1 MELKAFSNRSEASDA
16 AAQFV
21 AANVCSILTNAPEV
35 LVAVP
40 GGSTPHACLTL
51 LGQQDLPWQNIAVT
65 LTDERDV
72 PRDHPDSNFGLLLET
87 VFAGQALTERFVP
100 LNKDAVFRTQH
111 LPLVTL
117 LGMGEDGHFAS
128 IFPDVAEREPLLDA
142 GSERLLASV
151 TTRSS
156 PHPRFTLTMARL
168 ARAEA
173 AGLLIFGDMKR
184 SVLEAPESLPASH
197 LIRAMDDRLTVF
209 WAP

>member
-1 MELKAFSNRSEASDA
+1 MELKAFSNRAEASDA
-16 AAQFV
+16 AAQFI
-21 AANVCSILTNAPEV
+21 AANVRSILTNASEL

-40 GGSTPHACLTL
+40 GGSTPRACLTL

-100 LNKDAVFRTQH
+100 LNEDAVFGTQH

-128 IFPDVAEREPLLDA
+128 IFPDVTERDTLLDA
-142 GSERLLASV
+142 RSERLLASV
-151 TTRSS
+151 TTGSS
-156 PHPRFTLTMARL
+156 PHPRFTLTMARF

-173 AGLLIFGDMKR
+173 TGLLIFGDTKR
-184 SVLEAPESLPASH
+184 SVLEAPASLPVSH
-197 LIRAMDDRLTVF
+197 LIQAMDDRLTVF
-209 WAP
+209 WAS

>member
-1 MELKAFSNRSEASDA
+1 MELKVFSNRAEASDA
-16 AAQFV
+16 AAQFI
-21 AANVCSILTNAPEV
+21 AANVRSILTNAPEV

-100 LNKDAVFRTQH
+100 LNEDAVFGTQH

-128 IFPDVAEREPLLDA
+128 IFPDVTKREPLLDA
-142 GSERLLASV
+142 RSERLLASV
-151 TTRSS
+151 TTGSS
-156 PHPRFTLTMARL
+156 PHPRFTLTMARF
-168 ARAEA
+168 ARSEG
-173 AGLLIFGDMKR
+173 AGLLIFGDTKR
-184 SVLEAPESLPASH
+184 SILEAPASLPVSH
-197 LIRAMDDRLTVF
+197 LIQAMDDRLTVF

>member
-1 MELKAFSNRSEASDA
+1 MELRVFSNRAEASDA
-16 AAQFV
+16 AAQFI
-21 AANVCSILTNAPEV
+21 AANVRSILTNASEL

-40 GGSTPHACLTL
+40 GGSTPRACLTL
-51 LGQQDLPWQNIAVT
+51 LGAQDLPWQNIAVT

-72 PRDHPDSNFGLLLET
+72 PGDHPDSNLGLLRDT

-100 LNKDAVFRTQH
+100 LNEDAVSRTQH

-128 IFPDVAEREPLLDA
+128 IFPDAAERDTLLDA
-142 GSERLLASV
+142 GAEHLLASV
-151 TTRSS
+151 TTGSS

-168 ARAEA
+168 ARAVA
-173 AGLLIFGDMKR
+173 TGLLIFGDTKR
-184 SVLEAPESLPASH
+184 SVLEAPGSFPVSH
-197 LIRAMDDRLTVF
+197 LVQAMDDRLTVF

>member
-1 MELKAFSNRSEASDA
+1 MELKAFSNRAEASDA

-21 AANVCSILTNAPEV
+21 VANVCSILTNAPEV

-72 PRDHPDSNFGLLLET
+72 PRDHPDSNFGLLRDT
-87 VFAGQALTERFVP
+87 VFAGQALTKRFVP
-100 LNKDAVFRTQH
+100 LNEDAVSRTQH

-128 IFPDVAEREPLLDA
+128 IFPDAAERDTLLDPGA
-142 GSERLLASV
+142 EHLLASV
-151 TTRSS
+151 TTGSS

-168 ARAEA
+168 ARAVA
-173 AGLLIFGDMKR
+173 AGLLIFGDGKR
-184 SVLEAPESLPASH
+184 SVLEAPGSLPVSH
-197 LIRAMDDRLTVF
+197 LVQAMDDRLTVF

>member
-1 MELKAFSNRSEASDA
+1 MELKAFSNRAEASDA

-100 LNKDAVFRTQH
+100 LNEDAVFGTQH

-117 LGMGEDGHFAS
+117 LGMGKDGHFAS
-128 IFPDVAEREPLLDA
+128 IFPDVTERDTLLDA
-142 GSERLLASV
+142 RSERLLASV
-151 TTRSS
+151 TTGNS
-156 PHPRFTLTMARL
+156 PHPRFTLTMARF

-173 AGLLIFGDMKR
+173 TGLLIFGDTKR
-184 SVLEAPESLPASH
+184 SVLEAPASLPVSH
-197 LIRAMDDRLTVF
+197 LIQAMDNRLTVF

>member
-1 MELKAFSNRSEASDA
+1 MELKVFSSRAEASDA
-16 AAQFV
+16 AAQFI
-21 AANVCSILTNAPEV
+21 AGNVRSILTSAPEV

-40 GGSTPHACLTL
+40 GGSTPRACLTL

-72 PRDHPDSNFGLLLET
+72 PRDHSDSNFGFLLET

-100 LNKDAVFRTQH
+100 LNEDAVSQTQH

-128 IFPDVAEREPLLDA
+128 IFSDVTERDTLLDA
-142 GSERLLASV
+142 RAEHLLASV
-151 TTRSS
+151 TTGSS
-156 PHPRFTLTMARL
+156 PHPRFTLTMARF
-168 ARAEA
+168 ARAKA
-173 AGLLIFGDMKR
+173 AGLLIFGDTKR
-184 SVLEAPESLPASH
+184 SVLEAPASLPVSH
-197 LIRAMDDRLTVF
+197 LIQAMGDRLTVF

>member
-1 MELKAFSNRSEASDA
+1 MELKVFSNRAEASDA

-100 LNKDAVFRTQH
+100 LNEDAVFGTQH

-128 IFPDVAEREPLLDA
+128 IFPDVTERDTLLDA
-142 GSERLLASV
+142 RSERLLASV
-151 TTRSS
+151 TTGSS
-156 PHPRFTLTMARL
+156 PHPRFTLTMARF

-173 AGLLIFGDMKR
+173 TGLLIFGDTKR
-184 SVLEAPESLPASH
+184 SVLEAPASLPVSH
-197 LIRAMDDRLTVF
+197 LIQAMDDRLTVF

>member
-1 MELKAFSNRSEASDA
+1 MELKAFSDRAEASDA
-16 AAQFV
+16 AAQFI
-21 AANVCSILTNAPEV
+21 AANVRSILTNAPEG

-100 LNKDAVFRTQH
+100 LNEDAVFGTQH

-128 IFPDVAEREPLLDA
+128 IFPDVTERDTLLDA
-142 GSERLLASV
+142 RSERLLASV
-151 TTRSS
+151 TTGSS
-156 PHPRFTLTMARL
+156 PHPRIHTDHGEACARRGG
-168 ARAEA
+168 RAA
-173 AGLLIFGDMKR
+173 
-184 SVLEAPESLPASH
+184 H
-197 LIRAMDDRLTVF
+197 F
-209 WAP
+209 W

>member
-1 MELKAFSNRSEASDA
+1 MELKAFSNRAESSDA
-16 AAQFV
+16 AAQFI
-21 AANVCSILTNAPEV
+21 AANVRSILANAPEV

-100 LNKDAVFRTQH
+100 LNEDAVFGTQH

-128 IFPDVAEREPLLDA
+128 IFPDVTERDTLLDA
-142 GSERLLASV
+142 RSERLLASV
-151 TTRSS
+151 TTGSS
-156 PHPRFTLTMARL
+156 PHPRFTLTMARF

-173 AGLLIFGDMKR
+173 TGLLIFGDTKR
-184 SVLEAPESLPASH
+184 SVLEAPASLPVSH
-197 LIRAMDDRLTVF
+197 LIQAMDDRLTVF
-209 WAP
+209 WAS

>member
-1 MELKAFSNRSEASDA
+1 MELKAFSNRAESSDA
-16 AAQFV
+16 AAQFI
-21 AANVCSILTNAPEV
+21 AANVRSILANAPEV

-51 LGQQDLPWQNIAVT
+51 LGQQDLPWPHIAVT

-100 LNKDAVFRTQH
+100 LNEDAVFGTQH

-128 IFPDVAEREPLLDA
+128 IFPDVTERDTLLDA
-142 GSERLLASV
+142 RSERLLASV
-151 TTRSS
+151 TTGSS
-156 PHPRFTLTMARL
+156 PHPRFTLTMARF

-173 AGLLIFGDMKR
+173 AGLHIFGDTKR
-184 SVLEAPESLPASH
+184 SVLEAPGSLPVSH
-197 LIRAMDDRLTVF
+197 LIQAMDDRLTVF

>member
-1 MELKAFSNRSEASDA
+1 MELKVFSNRAEASDA
-16 AAQFV
+16 AAQFI
-21 AANVCSILTNAPEV
+21 AANVRSILTNAPEV

-100 LNKDAVFRTQH
+100 LNEDAVFGTQH

-128 IFPDVAEREPLLDA
+128 IFPDVTERDTLLDA
-142 GSERLLASV
+142 RSERLLASV
-151 TTRSS
+151 TTGSS
-156 PHPRFTLTMARL
+156 PHPRFTLTMARF

-173 AGLLIFGDMKR
+173 TGLLIFGDTKR
-184 SVLEAPESLPASH
+184 SVLEAPASLPVSH
-197 LIRAMDDRLTVF
+197 LIQAMDDRLTVF

>member
-1 MELKAFSNRSEASDA
+1 MELKVFSNRAEASDA
-16 AAQFV
+16 AAQFI
-21 AANVCSILTNAPEV
+21 AANVRSILTNASEL

-40 GGSTPHACLTL
+40 GGSTPRACLTL
-51 LGQQDLPWQNIAVT
+51 LGAQDLPWQNIAVT

-100 LNKDAVFRTQH
+100 LNEDAVFGTQH

-128 IFPDVAEREPLLDA
+128 IFPDVTERDTLLDA
-142 GSERLLASV
+142 RSERLLASV
-151 TTRSS
+151 TTGRS
-156 PHPRFTLTMARL
+156 PHPRFTLTMARF

-173 AGLLIFGDMKR
+173 TGLLIFGDTKR
-184 SVLEAPESLPASH
+184 SVLEAPASLPVSH
-197 LIRAMDDRLTVF
+197 LIQAMDDRLTVF
-209 WAP
+209 WAS

>member
-1 MELKAFSNRSEASDA
+1 MELKVFSNRAEASDA
-16 AAQFV
+16 ASQFI
-21 AANVCSILTNAPEV
+21 AANVRSILANAPEV

-51 LGQQDLPWQNIAVT
+51 LGQQDLPWQKIAVI

-72 PRDHPDSNFGLLLET
+72 PRDHSDSNFGLLLET
-87 VFAGQALTERFVP
+87 VFAGRASMERFVP
-100 LNKDAVFRTQH
+100 LNEDAVSKTQH

-128 IFPDVAEREPLLDA
+128 IFPDAAERDTLVDA
-142 GSERLLASV
+142 SAECLMASV
-151 TTRSS
+151 TTGSS

-168 ARAEA
+168 ARAEV
-173 AGLLIFGDMKR
+173 AGLLIFGDTKR
-184 SVLEAPESLPASH
+184 SVLEAPASLPVAQ
-197 LIRAMDDRLTVF
+197 LIQAMDDRLTVF

>member
-1 MELKAFSNRSEASDA
+1 MELKAFSNRAEASDA

-21 AANVCSILTNAPEV
+21 GANVCSILTNAPEV

-100 LNKDAVFRTQH
+100 LNEDAVFGTQH

-128 IFPDVAEREPLLDA
+128 IFPDVTERDTLLDA
-142 GSERLLASV
+142 RSERLLASV
-151 TTRSS
+151 TTGSS
-156 PHPRFTLTMARL
+156 PHPRFTLTMARF

-173 AGLLIFGDMKR
+173 TGLLIFGDTKR
-184 SVLEAPESLPASH
+184 SVLEAPASLPVSH
-197 LIRAMDDRLTVF
+197 LIQAMDDRLTVF

>member
-1 MELKAFSNRSEASDA
+1 MLFRS
-16 AAQFV
+16 
-21 AANVCSILTNAPEV
+21 
-35 LVAVP
+35 
-40 GGSTPHACLTL
+40 
-51 LGQQDLPWQNIAVT
+51 PWQNIAVT

-100 LNKDAVFRTQH
+100 LNEDAVFGTQH

-128 IFPDVAEREPLLDA
+128 IFPDVTERDTLLDA
-142 GSERLLASV
+142 RSERLLASV
-151 TTRSS
+151 TTGSS
-156 PHPRFTLTMARL
+156 PHPRFTLTMARF

-173 AGLLIFGDMKR
+173 TGLLIFGDTKR
-184 SVLEAPESLPASH
+184 SVLEAPASLPVSH
-197 LIRAMDDRLTVF
+197 LIQAMDDRLTVF

>member
-1 MELKAFSNRSEASDA
+1 MELKAFSNRAEASEA
-16 AAQFV
+16 AAQFI
-21 AANVCSILTNAPEV
+21 AANVRSILTNEPEV

-40 GGSTPHACLTL
+40 GGSTPRACLTL
-51 LGQQDLPWQNIAVT
+51 LGQQDLPWPHIAVT

-72 PRDHPDSNFGLLLET
+72 PRDHPDSNFGLLRDT
-87 VFAGQALTERFVP
+87 VFARQALTERFVP
-100 LNKDAVFRTQH
+100 LNKDAVSRTQP

-128 IFPDVAEREPLLDA
+128 IFPDAAELDSLLDA
-142 GSERLLASV
+142 GAERLLASV
-151 TTRSS
+151 TTGSS

-173 AGLLIFGDMKR
+173 AGLLIFGNTKR
-184 SVLEAPESLPASH
+184 SVLEAPGSLPVSQ
-197 LIRAMDDRLTVF
+197 LMQSMDDRLTVF

>member
-1 MELKAFSNRSEASDA
+1 MELKAFSNRAEASDA

-87 VFAGQALTERFVP
+87 VFAGQAVTERFVP
-100 LNKDAVFRTQH
+100 LNEDAVFGTQH

-128 IFPDVAEREPLLDA
+128 IFPDVTERDTLLDA
-142 GSERLLASV
+142 RSERLLASV
-151 TTRSS
+151 TTGSS
-156 PHPRFTLTMARL
+156 PHPRFTLTMARF

-173 AGLLIFGDMKR
+173 TGLLIFGDTKR
-184 SVLEAPESLPASH
+184 SVLEAPASLPVSH
-197 LIRAMDDRLTVF
+197 LIQAMDDRLTVF

>member
-1 MELKAFSNRSEASDA
+1 MELKVFSDRAEASDA
-16 AAQFV
+16 AAQFI
-21 AANVCSILTNAPEV
+21 AANVRSILTNAPEV

-72 PRDHPDSNFGLLLET
+72 PWDHPDSNFGLLRDTL
-87 VFAGQALTERFVP
+87 FAGQALMERFVP
-100 LNKDAVFRTQH
+100 LNEDAVFSTQH

-151 TTRSS
+151 TTGSS

-184 SVLEAPESLPASH
+184 SVLEAPESLPVSH

>member
-1 MELKAFSNRSEASDA
+1 MELKVFSDRAEASDT
-16 AAQFV
+16 AAQFI
-21 AANVCSILTNAPEV
+21 AANVRSILTNASEV

-40 GGSTPHACLTL
+40 GGSTPRACLTL
-51 LGQQDLPWQNIAVT
+51 LGAQDLPWQNIAVT

-72 PRDHPDSNFGLLLET
+72 PWDHPDSNFGLLRDTL
-87 VFAGQALTERFVP
+87 FAGYALIERFVP
-100 LNKDAVFRTQH
+100 LNEDAVSSTQH

-142 GSERLLASV
+142 RSERLLASV
-151 TTRSS
+151 TTGSS
-156 PHPRFTLTMARL
+156 PHPRFTLTMARF

-173 AGLLIFGDMKR
+173 AGLLIFGDTKR
-184 SVLEAPESLPASH
+184 SVLEAPASLPVSH
-197 LIRAMDDRLTVF
+197 LIQAMDDRLTVF

>member
-1 MELKAFSNRSEASDA
+1 MELKAFSNRAEASDA

-100 LNKDAVFRTQH
+100 LNEDAVFGTQH

-128 IFPDVAEREPLLDA
+128 IFPDVTERDTLLDA
-142 GSERLLASV
+142 RSERLLASV
-151 TTRSS
+151 TTGNS
-156 PHPRFTLTMARL
+156 PHPRFTLTMARF

-173 AGLLIFGDMKR
+173 TGLLIFGDTKR
-184 SVLEAPESLPASH
+184 SVLEAPASLPVSH
-197 LIRAMDDRLTVF
+197 LIQAMDDRLTVF

>member
-1 MELKAFSNRSEASDA
+1 MELKVFSNRAEASEAA
-16 AAQFV
+16 AHFV
-21 AANVCSILTNAPEV
+21 ETETSKALDSSCEV
-35 LVAVP
+35 LIAL
-40 GGSTPHACLTL
+40 GGGNSPRRFLTK
-51 LGQQDLPWQNIAVT
+51 LGEALLPWQKIAIT

-72 PRDHPDSNFGLLLET
+72 PGDHPDSNFGLLRET
-87 VFAGQALTERFVP
+87 LFAGHALIERFVP
-100 LNKDAVFRTQH
+100 LNRDAVSRTQH

-128 IFPDVAEREPLLDA
+128 IFPDATELDSLLDA
-142 GSERLLASV
+142 GAERLLASV
-151 TTRSS
+151 TTGSS

-173 AGLLIFGDMKR
+173 AGLLIFGDTKR
-184 SVLEAPESLPASH
+184 SVLEAPESLPVSH

>member
-1 MELKAFSNRSEASDA
+1 MELKAFSNRAESSDA
-16 AAQFV
+16 AAQFI
-21 AANVCSILTNAPEV
+21 AANVRSILANAPEV

-51 LGQQDLPWQNIAVT
+51 LGQQDLPWPHIAVT

-100 LNKDAVFRTQH
+100 LNEDAVFGTQH

-128 IFPDVAEREPLLDA
+128 IFPDVTERDTLLDA
-142 GSERLLASV
+142 RSERLLASV
-151 TTRSS
+151 TTGRS
-156 PHPRFTLTMARL
+156 PHPRFTLTMARF

-173 AGLLIFGDMKR
+173 TGLLIFGDTKR
-184 SVLEAPESLPASH
+184 SVLEAPASLPVSH
-197 LIRAMDDRLTVF
+197 LIQAMDDRLTVF

>member
-1 MELKAFSNRSEASDA
+1 MELKAFSNRAEASDA

-87 VFAGQALTERFVP
+87 VFAGQALAERFVP
-100 LNKDAVFRTQH
+100 LNEDAVFGTQH

-128 IFPDVAEREPLLDA
+128 IFPDVTERDTLLDA
-142 GSERLLASV
+142 RSERLLASV
-151 TTRSS
+151 TTGSS
-156 PHPRFTLTMARL
+156 PHPRFTLTMARF

-173 AGLLIFGDMKR
+173 TGLLIFGDTKR
-184 SVLEAPESLPASH
+184 SVLEAPASLPVSH
-197 LIRAMDDRLTVF
+197 LIQAMDDRLTVF
-209 WAP
+209 WAS

>member
-1 MELKAFSNRSEASDA
+1 MELKAFSNRAEASDA
-16 AAQFV
+16 AAQFI
-21 AANVCSILTNAPEV
+21 AANVRSILTNAPEG

-100 LNKDAVFRTQH
+100 LNEDAVSSTQH

-128 IFPDVAEREPLLDA
+128 IFPDVTELEPLLDVGA
-142 GSERLLASV
+142 ERLLASV
-151 TTRSS
+151 ITGSS

-173 AGLLIFGDMKR
+173 AGLLIFGDTKR
-184 SVLEAPESLPASH
+184 SVLEAPASLPVSH
-197 LIRAMDDRLTVF
+197 LIQAMDDRLTVF

>member
-1 MELKAFSNRSEASDA
+1 MELKAFSNRAEASEA
-16 AAQFV
+16 AAQFI
-21 AANVCSILTNAPEV
+21 AAYVRSILTNAPEV

-40 GGSTPHACLTL
+40 GGSTPRACLTL
-51 LGQQDLPWQNIAVT
+51 LGQQDLPWPHIAVT

-72 PRDHPDSNFGLLLET
+72 PRDHPDSNFGLLRDT

-100 LNKDAVFRTQH
+100 LNKDAVSRTQP

-128 IFPDVAEREPLLDA
+128 IFPDVPERDSLLDA
-142 GSERLLASV
+142 GAERLLDSV
-151 TTRSS
+151 TTGSS

-168 ARAEA
+168 ARALA

-184 SVLEAPESLPASH
+184 SVLEAPESLPVSH

>member
-1 MELKAFSNRSEASDA
+1 MELKVFSNRAEASDA
-16 AAQFV
+16 ASQFI
-21 AANVCSILTNAPEV
+21 AANVRSILSNAPEV

-51 LGQQDLPWQNIAVT
+51 LGQQDLPWQKIAVI

-72 PRDHPDSNFGLLLET
+72 PRDHSDSNFGLLLET
-87 VFAGQALTERFVP
+87 VFAGRASMERFVP
-100 LNKDAVFRTQH
+100 LNEDAVSKTQH

-128 IFPDVAEREPLLDA
+128 IFPDAAERDTLVDA
-142 GSERLLASV
+142 SAECLMASV
-151 TTRSS
+151 TTGSS

-168 ARAEA
+168 ARAEV
-173 AGLLIFGDMKR
+173 AGLLIFGDTKR
-184 SVLEAPESLPASH
+184 SVLEAPASLPVAQ
-197 LIRAMDDRLTVF
+197 LIQAMDDRLTVF

>member
-1 MELKAFSNRSEASDA
+1 MELKAFSNRAEASDA

-100 LNKDAVFRTQH
+100 LNEDAVFGTQH

-128 IFPDVAEREPLLDA
+128 IFPDVTERDTLLDA
-142 GSERLLASV
+142 RSERLLASV
-151 TTRSS
+151 TTGRS
-156 PHPRFTLTMARL
+156 PHPRFTLTMARF

-173 AGLLIFGDMKR
+173 TGLLIFGDTKR
-184 SVLEAPESLPASH
+184 SVLEAPASLPVSH
-197 LIRAMDDRLTVF
+197 LIQAMDNRLTVF

>member
-1 MELKAFSNRSEASDA
+1 MELKAFSNRAEASDA
-16 AAQFV
+16 AAQFI
-21 AANVCSILTNAPEV
+21 ASNVRSILANASEV

-40 GGSTPHACLTL
+40 GGSTPRACLTL
-51 LGQQDLPWQNIAVT
+51 LGAQDLPWQNIAVT

-100 LNKDAVFRTQH
+100 LNEDAVFGTQH

-128 IFPDVAEREPLLDA
+128 IFPDVTERDTLLDA
-142 GSERLLASV
+142 RSERLLASV
-151 TTRSS
+151 TTGSS
-156 PHPRFTLTMARL
+156 PHPRFTLTMARF

-173 AGLLIFGDMKR
+173 AGLLIFGDTKR
-184 SVLEAPESLPASH
+184 SVLEAPASLPVSH
-197 LIRAMDDRLTVF
+197 LIQAMDDRLTVF
-209 WAP
+209 WAS

>member
-1 MELKAFSNRSEASDA
+1 M
-16 AAQFV
+16 
-21 AANVCSILTNAPEV
+21 

-100 LNKDAVFRTQH
+100 LNEDAVFRTQH

-128 IFPDVAEREPLLDA
+128 IFPDAAERDTLLDA

-151 TTRSS
+151 TTGSS

-173 AGLLIFGDMKR
+173 AGLLIFGDTKR
-184 SVLEAPESLPASH
+184 SVFEAPASLPVSH
-197 LIRAMDDRLTVF
+197 LIQTMDDRLTVF

>member
-1 MELKAFSNRSEASDA
+1 MELKAFSNRAEASDA

-87 VFAGQALTERFVP
+87 VFAGHALTERFVP
-100 LNKDAVFRTQH
+100 LNEDAVFGTQH

-128 IFPDVAEREPLLDA
+128 IFPDVTERDTLLDA
-142 GSERLLASV
+142 RSERLLASV
-151 TTRSS
+151 TTGNS
-156 PHPRFTLTMARL
+156 PHPRFTLTMARF

-173 AGLLIFGDMKR
+173 TGLLIFGDTKR
-184 SVLEAPESLPASH
+184 SVLEAPASLPVSH
-197 LIRAMDDRLTVF
+197 LIQAMDNRLTVF